1 MSNDNTPMI
10 MTIRDFLDVIK
21 QQKLPLDTKI
31 YLSSDEEGNS
41 YYGLAEF
48 GIQGKAKY
56 FVLYPGN
63 SSDFELDLISE
74 IDKEMQ
80 AEYELKK

>member
-1 MSNDNTPMI
+1 MSNSKTSRI
-10 MTIRDFLDVIK
+10 LTIKDFLDVIK
-21 QQKLPLDTKI
+21 QEELPLDTKI
-31 YLSSDEEGNS
+31 YLSSDEEGNN
-41 YYGLAEF
+41 YYGLSEF

-63 SSDFELDLISE
+63 SPDFELDLVTE
-74 IDKEMQ
+74 IDKEIQ